1 MYGFHVPILDEDEV
15 GMGNSFVNGKPN
27 LLSSSSYSSVGGGRS
42 RGGGYMEDD
51 EPLSAPMGGGGGR
64 SRDRE
69 SDVFVKPKSRPQ
81 QQVSDLGSGVVSK
94 KRNTI
99 AVISEG
105 YQAGGVISY
114 SLQQAAQTIAE
125 AIKSG
130 ECRSLPMEVAQMME
144 KIGNQPNEFTG
155 IDPFVFICYTLWTG
169 SCNIYLKE
177 AIPISALI
185 LLVYFQSDFTVEIL
199 PDGETVSRPKK
210 FTEVTIFP
218 YDGSD
223 TGFAQAFKW
232 KRILSQA
239 FESNGMRQDEKMA
252 DVQYFMESIGERS
265 SLSVADM
272 FFVQDQAKVIG
283 SFLNDEKLVAPEI
296 KLGGKEFEKRTNES
310 QTRNKNASSY

>member
-15 GMGNSFVNGKPN
+15 GIGNSFVNGKPN
-27 LLSSSSYSSVGGGRS
+27 LLSSSSASSY
-42 RGGGYMEDD
+42 RGNYMEDD
-51 EPLSAPMGGGGGR
+51 EPLSAPMGGGGR

-69 SDVFVKPKSRPQ
+69 SDVFVKPKTRLQQ

-155 IDPFVFICYTLWTG
+155 VDPFVFICYTLWTG

-232 KRILSQA
+232 KHILSQA
-239 FESNGMRQDEKMA
+239 FESNGMRQDDKMA

-296 KLGGKEFEKRTNES
+296 KLGGKEFEKPKNES
-310 QTRNKNASSY
+310 QTRNKNPSSY